1 MGISSFMHCLIGLLK
16 KRKKAKTDHSGSKP
30 KEDGSKAL
38 SQPESPQAPPA
49 ASTHGTEDIS
59 VVNTAAVGA

>member
-1 MGISSFMHCLIGLLK
+1 MHCLTGLLK

-30 KEDGSKAL
+30 KQDGSKAPSL
-38 SQPESPQAPPA
+38 GQPETPQAPPA